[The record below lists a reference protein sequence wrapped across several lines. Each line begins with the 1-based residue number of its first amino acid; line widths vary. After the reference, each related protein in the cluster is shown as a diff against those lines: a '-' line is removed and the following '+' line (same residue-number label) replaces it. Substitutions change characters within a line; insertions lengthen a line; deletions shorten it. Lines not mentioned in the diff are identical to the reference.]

1 MNKISDDGR
10 EEDILW
16 RAWHAF
22 HYDCDTAR
30 IQKVLARHR
39 LFLEVRDIPG
49 HIVDAGVFKGASTL
63 LFAHMLKIYAPHA
76 RRKVIGFDT
85 FSEVFED
92 AHEFETN
99 RAADF
104 MEHYAP
110 DMKSRLEQIVKKQ
123 ELDRY
128 CELVAGDIA
137 RTLPEYAEE
146 NRGMRISLLH
156 LDLDVREP
164 TLAALR
170 AGYDLMTPGGL
181 IVLDEYGVEGWGES
195 DAVDAF
201 FRERNLRPKIESVPF
216 ATTPT
221 AMIRVP

>member
-1 MNKISDDGR
+1 MK
-10 EEDILW
+10 EDTKPDPNEDALW
-16 RAWHAF
+16 NAWHGF

-30 IQKVLARHR
+30 IQKVLARHY
-39 LFLEVRDIPG
+39 LFLDVRDLPG

-63 LFAHMLKIYAPHA
+63 LFAHMLKIYAPHS

-85 FSEVFED
+85 FTETFED
-92 AHEFETN
+92 AQEFESG
-99 RAADF
+99 RAAEF

-110 DMKSRLEQIVKKQ
+110 DMKSKLEGIIAAQGLTDQ
-123 ELDRY
+123 
-128 CELVAGDIA
+128 CELVAGDISQ
-137 RTLPEYAEE
+137 TLPQYVEDS
-146 NRGMRISLLH
+146 RGMRISLLH

-170 AGYDLMTPGGL
+170 ASYDLMTPGGL

-195 DAVDAF
+195 DAVDTF
-201 FRERNLRPKIESVPF
+201 FRERGIRPKIESVPF